1 MVKTFKFFKED
12 RFSASKVKNRRSRSL
27 SNEIMPA
34 QESQKIKRPTRS
46 EGILSNTRSMLADSK
61 SVAPEAM
68 TPHEAMRKILSSL
81 EKDLKVMIQEE
92 SLSKEVSSL
101 KTLYD
106 ELFMINLF
114 NRPIIDLESSSV
126 TDESSIT
133 PLQSG
138 GISGNF
144 QSKLPDY
151 FTRASSSVTMIT
163 EEEKELEESKF
174 ASNDESTDSDFENET
189 PSLHR
194 STKRSS
200 HFAASKTIQKKGK
213 SNKLS

>member
-1 MVKTFKFFKED
+1 M
-12 RFSASKVKNRRSRSL
+12 
-27 SNEIMPA
+27 MPA
-34 QESQKIKRPTRS
+34 QESQKTKRPTRS

-61 SVAPEAM
+61 SVVPEAM
-68 TPHEAMRKILSSL
+68 TPHDAMLKILSSL
-81 EKDLKVMIQEE
+81 EKDLKVMIQQE
-92 SLSKEVSSL
+92 SLAKEVSSL

-106 ELFMINLF
+106 EIFMINLF
-114 NRPIIDLESSSV
+114 NRPIIPRQASSV

-133 PLQSG
+133 SLQG
-138 GISGNF
+138 GGMSGNF

-163 EEEKELEESKF
+163 EEEKEIEESKF

-194 STKRSS
+194 SVKCSS
-200 HFAASKTIQKKGK
+200 QFAASKTIQKKGK
-213 SNKLS
+213 SNKLT